1 MGRRTRFVD
10 SDILIVGG
18 GFGGC
23 GAAYESRYWG
33 RDLKIVLVEKAN
45 VERSGAVAQGL
56 SAINCYMGMQWGE
69 NQPEDFVRYARGD
82 LMGLVRE
89 DLVYDIARHVDS
101 TVNKFEEWGLP
112 ILKNPETGRYLREGK
127 WQIMIHGESYKPIVA
142 EAARKSASEVYNRIM
157 VTHLLMDSKRPNRI
171 AGAVG
176 FNVRTGDFYV
186 FRAKAVIVSAG
197 GGSHIYRPRSVGE
210 GMGRT
215 WYAPWSTAS
224 AYGLLIP
231 TGAKMTQMENK
242 IVLTRFK
249 DGYGP
254 VGAWFLLLKAHAT
267 NAAGEFYEKDR
278 YPEIKARVGHYVD
291 IQPMPT
297 CLRNH
302 AMLEEIK
309 AGKGP
314 IYMHTQ
320 KVLDTKEKEEIGWE
334 DFLDMTIGQA
344 VVWAAQ
350 NIDPKEKPSELITS
364 EPYIMGSHA
373 TCSGAWASGPE
384 DCAPADYQWGYNRMT
399 TVQGLFGAGD
409 TIGGSAHKFSAGSFV
424 EGRLAGKAAVRYI
437 MDRKAESPQVDDDHI
452 ERHKQAEFKPLETYR
467 VGRNEIVA
475 GTVAPSY
482 ITPLHGLQRLEKIMD
497 EYVGG
502 YSMFYVTSE
511 NLLNRGMELLDM
523 LTEDFEHIGAEDLH
537 QLQRAWELQH
547 RILTAESVTR
557 HTLFRQE
564 TRWPGYYYR
573 ADYPKLD
580 DAEWHCFT
588 GSQYDPKTGE
598 WQMSKLPVHRIVP
611 GFELLL
617 PRAA

>member
-1 MGRRTRFVD
+1 MARRTRFVD
-10 SDILIVGG
+10 SDILVVGG

-23 GAAYESRYWG
+23 GATYESRYWG

-101 TVNKFEEWGLP
+101 TVHQFEEWGLP
-112 ILKNPETGRYLREGK
+112 ILKNPQTGRYLREGK

-142 EAARKSASEVYNRIM
+142 EAARKSASEIYNRIM
-157 VTHLLMDSKRPNRI
+157 VTHLVMDSKRPNRI

-186 FRAKAVIVSAG
+186 FRAKAVIVGAG

-254 VGAWFLLLKAHAT
+254 VGAWFLLLKAQAT

-314 IYMHTQ
+314 IYLHTQ
-320 KVLDTKEKEEIGWE
+320 KVLDTKEKEELGWE

-350 NIDPKEKPSELITS
+350 NIDPKETPSELITS

-399 TVQGLFGAGD
+399 TVEGLFGAGD
-409 TIGGSAHKFSAGSFV
+409 TIGGSAHKFSAGSFT
-424 EGRLAGKAAVRYI
+424 EGRLAAKAAVRYL
-437 MDRKAESPQVDDDHI
+437 MDHKAESPQIDDEHI
-452 ERHKQAEFKPLETYR
+452 KRLQEVVYKPLENYR

-482 ITPLHGLQRLEKIMD
+482 INPLQGLQRLEKIMD

-502 YSMFYVTSE
+502 YSMFYVTSDP
-511 NLLNRGMELLDM
+511 LLNRGLELLEM

-547 RILTAESVTR
+547 RILTAESVAR

-573 ADYPKLD
+573 ADHPKLD
-580 DAEWHCFT
+580 DADWHVFT
-588 GSQYDPKTGE
+588 GSQYDPKTDQ
-598 WQMSKLPVHRIVP
+598 WTMSKLPVHRIVE
-611 GFELLL
+611 GFELL
-617 PRAA
+617 RT

>member
-1 MGRRTRFVD
+1 MARRTRFVD

-45 VERSGAVAQGL
+45 IERSGAVAQGL

-101 TVNKFEEWGLP
+101 TVHKFEEWGLP
-112 ILKNPETGRYLREGK
+112 ILKNPQTGRYLREGK

-142 EAARKSASEVYNRIM
+142 EAARKSVTEVYNRIM
-157 VTHLLMDSKRPNRI
+157 VTHLLMDRSRPNRI

-176 FNVRTGDFYV
+176 FNVRNGDFYV
-186 FRAKAVIVSAG
+186 FRAKAVIVGAG

-231 TGAKMTQMENK
+231 TGATMTQMENK

-254 VGAWFLLLKAHAT
+254 VGAWFLLLKAHVT
-267 NAAGEFYEKDR
+267 NAAGELYEAARFD
-278 YPEIKARVGHYVD
+278 EIKARVGKYADLH
-291 IQPMPT
+291 PMPT

-302 AMLEEIK
+302 SLIEEVK

-344 VVWAAQ
+344 VVWASQ
-350 NIDPKEKPSELITS
+350 NIDPKERPSELITS

-384 DCAPADYQWGYNRMT
+384 DCAPQDYQWGYNRMT

-409 TIGGSAHKFSAGSFV
+409 TIGGSAHKFSAGSFT
-424 EGRLAGKAAVRYI
+424 EGRLAGKAAVRYVI
-437 MDRKAESPQVDDDHI
+437 DMKSDIPAVDEAHVRSL
-452 ERHKQAEFKPLETYR
+452 EQTVFKPRENYR

-475 GTVAPSY
+475 GTVSPSY
-482 ITPLHGLQRLEKIMD
+482 ITPLQGLQRLEKLMD

-511 NLLNRGMELLDM
+511 PLLNQSLELLGM
-523 LTEDFEHIGAEDLH
+523 LKEDFEHVGAEDLH
-537 QLQRAWELQH
+537 RLQRAWELHH
-547 RILTAESVTR
+547 RILTGEAVAR

-573 ADYPKLD
+573 ADHPKLD
-580 DAEWHCFT
+580 DDEWHVFT
-588 GSQYDPKTGE
+588 GSRYDARTGE
-598 WQMSKLPVHRIVP
+598 WRMSKLPVHHII
-611 GFELLL
+611 
-617 PRAA
+617 

>member
-1 MGRRTRFVD
+1 MARRTRFVD
-10 SDILIVGG
+10 SDILIIGG

-23 GAAYESRYWG
+23 GATYESRYWG
-33 RDLKIVLVEKAN
+33 RNLKIVLVEKAN
-45 VERSGAVAQGL
+45 VDRSGAVAQGL

-69 NQPEDFVRYARGD
+69 NQPEDFVRYTRGD

-101 TVNKFEEWGLP
+101 TVHKFEEWGLP
-112 ILKNPETGRYLREGK
+112 IIKNPETGRYLREGK

-142 EAARKSASEVYNRIM
+142 EAARKSATEVYNRIM
-157 VTHLLMDSKRPNRI
+157 VTHLLMDKARPNRI

-176 FNVRTGDFYV
+176 FSVRNGNFYV
-186 FRAKAVIVSAG
+186 FRAKAVIIGAG

-231 TGAKMTQMENK
+231 TGAKMTQMENR
-242 IVLTRFK
+242 IVLARFK

-254 VGAWFLLLKAHAT
+254 VGAWFLLLKSHAT
-267 NAAGEFYEKDR
+267 NAYGEKYEADR
-278 YPEIKARVGHYVD
+278 FDEIKARVGNYAD

-302 AMLEEIK
+302 AMIEEIK

-320 KVLDTKEKEEIGWE
+320 HVLDTKEKEEIGWE
-334 DFLDMTIGQA
+334 DFLDMTVGQA
-344 VVWAAQ
+344 VVWASQ

-364 EPYIMGSHA
+364 EPYVMGSHA

-384 DCAPADYQWGYNRMT
+384 DCAPEDYQWGYNRMT

-409 TIGGSAHKFSAGSFV
+409 TIGGSAHKFSAGSFT
-424 EGRLAGKAAVRYI
+424 EGRLAGKAAVRYV
-437 MDRKAESPQVDDDHI
+437 MDMKADAPQVD
-452 ERHKQAEFKPLETYR
+452 EAQMKNLEETVFKPLENYR

-482 ITPLHGLQRLEKIMD
+482 INPLQGLQRLEQLMD

-502 YSMFYVTSE
+502 YSMFYVTNE
-511 NLLNRGMELLDM
+511 PLLNRGLELLGM
-523 LTEDFEHIGAEDLH
+523 LKEDFEHMGAEDLH
-537 QLQRAWELQH
+537 QLQRAWELHH
-547 RILTAESVTR
+547 RILTAEAVAR
-557 HTLFRQE
+557 HTLFRRE

-573 ADYPKLD
+573 ADHPKLD
-580 DAEWHCFT
+580 DAEWHVFT
-588 GSQYDPKTGE
+588 ASQYDAKTDE
-598 WQMSKLPVHRIVP
+598 WHMTKLPVHHII
-611 GFELLL
+611 
-617 PRAA
+617 